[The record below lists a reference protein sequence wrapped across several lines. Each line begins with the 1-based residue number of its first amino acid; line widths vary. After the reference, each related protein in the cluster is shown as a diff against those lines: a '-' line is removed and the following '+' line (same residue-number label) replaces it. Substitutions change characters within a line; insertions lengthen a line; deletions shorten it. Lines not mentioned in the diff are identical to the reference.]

1 MALVVFGVLMVVAL
15 LFGVLGNRWWA
26 RHDASSEEGLSIS
39 DLVTPLTTLAV
50 VLLAFVMVEAIS
62 SYGRAR
68 EQIGTEAR
76 VVNEMGDSATRVAD
90 PAIST
95 ALQQD
100 LICYSRAV
108 VHREW
113 PAMAGATGERAPEVG
128 VWTGD
133 IRAQLDTLA
142 KGGGGDVSNRLI
154 DLDGRRGEAR
164 LARLTE
170 SQPTIPTGLNLLMYA
185 SIILS
190 VFGLAF
196 FVRAKGHRGVYL
208 ALLAAFTVVLAATL
222 YTISDLDAPFSGLNQ
237 LPPTEMT
244 RIQSSLETTYA
255 RISPAPPLPC
265 NSDGAKL

>member
-1 MALVVFGVLMVVAL
+1 MALAVVGVVMVVAL
-15 LFGVLGNRWWA
+15 FMGVLGNRWWT
-26 RHDASSEEGLSIS
+26 RRDPSSEEGLSVS

-50 VLLAFVMVEAIS
+50 VLLAFVMVEAIN

-68 EQIGTEAR
+68 DQIGTEAR
-76 VVNEMGDSATRVAD
+76 VVNEMGDSATRVGD
-90 PAIST
+90 PTIST

-113 PAMAGATGERAPEVG
+113 LSMAGDPGERAPEVG

-133 IRAQLDTLA
+133 IRAQLDRLQ
-142 KGGGGDVSNRLI
+142 KGGGGDVSNRLV

-170 SQPTIPTGLNLLMYA
+170 SQPTIPDGLNLLMFA
-185 SIILS
+185 SVILS

-196 FVRAKGHRGVYL
+196 FVRSKGHRGVYL
-208 ALLAAFTVVLAATL
+208 GLLAALTVVLGATL
-222 YTISDLDAPFSGLNQ
+222 YMISDLDSPFSGLNQ
-237 LPPTEMT
+237 LQPSEMT
-244 RIQSSLETTYA
+244 RIQGSLETTYA
-255 RISPAPPLPC
+255 KVSPGTPLPC
-265 NSDGAKL
+265 NSDGARI